1 MFIPFFCENC
11 DTLLNERKFFVISRV
26 EIIAQEGIKEM
37 KIDKFVEELEKWAF
51 SKYYHASASQIV
63 LFRPDVVTE
72 FIKEKEGETASWF
85 VKPIYLCEK
94 CYEKWKI
101 KHPVR

>member
-51 SKYYHASASQIV
+51 SKYYHVSASQII
-63 LFRPDVVTE
+63 LFRPDIVTK
-72 FIKEKEGETASWF
+72 FIKEKEGETTFWF
-85 VKPIYLCEK
+85 IKPIYLCEK
-94 CYEKWKI
+94 CYEKWKT